1 MTFRIA
7 ALLGALVL
15 WLAGLGAANA
25 QAAQPE
31 PLRPVVRCTS
41 LGGID
46 LARAT
51 SATTAVSLLHEE
63 GNGASAYCRVVGTIA
78 PAVTF
83 EVHLPLAG
91 WTQRYLQTGC
101 GGLCGSLNIRTD
113 KAEGCAP
120 VTDGTIAVASTDMG
134 HRGTDTAWGDDPQRR
149 RDLRGGQAHAR
160 LVPARTLY
168 ARRIE
173 AAAARIADQP
183 VASGAGLD
191 RRSVER
197 RQVPRDQQRLAIR
210 RGVGAR
216 QPEMVER
223 VLHAEVQR
231 GRTRGDPIEVPRE
244 ALRLD
249 QCFAPAV

>member
-78 PAVTF
+78 PAAI
-83 EVHLPLAG
+83 PSKSRG
-91 WTQRYLQTGC
+91 KR
-101 GGLCGSLNIRTD
+101 
-113 KAEGCAP
+113 CAS
-120 VTDGTIAVASTDMG
+120 ISAS
-134 HRGTDTAWGDDPQRR
+134 RP
-149 RDLRGGQAHAR
+149 
-160 LVPARTLY
+160 PS
-168 ARRIE
+168 E
-173 AAAARIADQP
+173 
-183 VASGAGLD
+183 
-191 RRSVER
+191 
-197 RQVPRDQQRLAIR
+197 
-210 RGVGAR
+210 
-216 QPEMVER
+216 QPEKY
-223 VLHAEVQR
+223 A
-231 GRTRGDPIEVPRE
+231 
-244 ALRLD
+244 
-249 QCFAPAV
+249 